1 MQEVVTVGLVV
12 AAVVYLGVKFA
23 AGIRG
28 RAGGCGASGRCPAAR
43 QTLRSCGKRCRSRAA
58 LHVRERII
66 GGRSTSPAATTGSHS
81 SASRTTRNPMKAMR
95 TPGSHR

>member
-43 QTLRSCGKRCRSRAA
+43 QTLRSCGKRCRS
-58 LHVRERII
+58 
-66 GGRSTSPAATTGSHS
+66 
-81 SASRTTRNPMKAMR
+81 
-95 TPGSHR
+95 